1 MNHCYC
7 CDFADTCEIADLVN
21 FCEDCID
28 YDDCSI
34 CDTECNAGHFI
45 ECNNGFEPKEE
56 FIDR

>member
-34 CDTECNAGHFI
+34 CDTKCDAGHFI
-45 ECNNGFEPKEE
+45 ECNNGFEPKE
-56 FIDR
+56 